1 MTTIIAF
8 ISQKGGVG
16 KSTLSRALA
25 TEASKEKMK
34 ILLADCDPQQGTSHN
49 WNKMRND
56 KKIVSRMFNSPWEI
70 WPLINDYNLV
80 IIDGPARTSKS
91 TLEIAT
97 KANLIIQ
104 PTGPSVDDCEPAVK
118 EFHAL
123 KEAGIEKKKLLFV
136 LNHLTTTGEE
146 INARAYLTQ
155 AGYSVLNTGLTEKAS
170 YRQAQNQ
177 GLAITEV
184 IYEKLKK
191 QAQKLID
198 EILTKL

>member
-34 ILLADCDPQQGTSHN
+34 VLLADCDPQQGT
-49 WNKMRND
+49 M
-56 KKIVSRMFNSPWEI
+56 
-70 WPLINDYNLV
+70 

-170 YRQAQNQ
+170 YRSAQNQ